1 MAGKGGYE
9 SGGNGKETGGKG
21 NRGKEITMQSD
32 QLGKMSWRGIHF
44 DLKEGHLEGH
54 LALNVA
60 SPAASSAPSGRT
72 IRSFIV
78 LKTMFIHV
86 YHRSK

>member
-1 MAGKGGYE
+1 
-9 SGGNGKETGGKG
+9 
-21 NRGKEITMQSD
+21 
-32 QLGKMSWRGIHF
+32 MSWRGIHF

-60 SPAASSAPSGRT
+60 SPAAGSAPSGRS
-72 IRSFIV
+72 IGSFIV

-86 YHRSK
+86 

>member
-1 MAGKGGYE
+1 MTDAGAEYLRSRIKLTE
-9 SGGNGKETGGKG
+9 SKTDYY
-21 NRGKEITMQSD
+21 QSD

-44 DLKEGHLEGH
+44 NLKEGHLEGH

-60 SPAASSAPSGRT
+60 SPAASSAPSGRS
-72 IRSFIV
+72 IGSFIV

-86 YHRSK
+86 YHYRLK

>member
-1 MAGKGGYE
+1 
-9 SGGNGKETGGKG
+9 
-21 NRGKEITMQSD
+21 
-32 QLGKMSWRGIHF
+32 MSWRGIHF

-60 SPAASSAPSGRT
+60 SRAAGSAPSGRSIGT
-72 IRSFIV
+72 FVV

>member
-1 MAGKGGYE
+1 M
-9 SGGNGKETGGKG
+9 G
-21 NRGKEITMQSD
+21 NRRGEQSD

-60 SPAASSAPSGRT
+60 SPAAGYAPSGRGRLGVDCGSLRCRVKGT
-72 IRSFIV
+72 RF
-78 LKTMFIHV
+78 KNQNQ
-86 YHRSK
+86 RNKE

>member
-1 MAGKGGYE
+1 MRTQISFYGLFRDDYRALVRLAKVE
-9 SGGNGKETGGKG
+9 NCFTSAD
-21 NRGKEITMQSD
+21 QSD

-60 SPAASSAPSGRT
+60 SPAAGYAPSGRS
-72 IRSFIV
+72 IGSFIV
-78 LKTMFIHV
+78 VKTMFIHV
-86 YHRSK
+86 

>member
-1 MAGKGGYE
+1 MGIAGSFGFFGFFRKRC
-9 SGGNGKETGGKG
+9 GK
-21 NRGKEITMQSD
+21 QSD
-32 QLGKMSWRGIHF
+32 QLGKISWRGIHF

-60 SPAASSAPSGRT
+60 SPAAGSAPSGRS
-72 IRSFIV
+72 IGSFIV

-86 YHRSK
+86 YLLYTNA

>member
-1 MAGKGGYE
+1 MVNHALFECQK
-9 SGGNGKETGGKG
+9 
-21 NRGKEITMQSD
+21 QSD

-60 SPAASSAPSGRT
+60 SPAVGSAPSGRS
-72 IRSFIV
+72 IGSFII
-78 LKTMFIHV
+78 LNTMFIHV
-86 YHRSK
+86 YQCVITFK

>member
-1 MAGKGGYE
+1 MST
-9 SGGNGKETGGKG
+9 SGSDLTGEAVY
-21 NRGKEITMQSD
+21 RSEIVLVLEVDIDQSD

-60 SPAASSAPSGRT
+60 SPAASSAPSGRS
-72 IRSFIV
+72 IGSFIV

>member
-1 MAGKGGYE
+1 MKTLE
-9 SGGNGKETGGKG
+9 D
-21 NRGKEITMQSD
+21 QSD

-60 SPAASSAPSGRT
+60 SPASRSATSCRT
-72 IRSFIV
+72 IAHRKLYSC
-78 LKTMFIHV
+78 KYHV
-86 YHRSK
+86 YPCIPMRNNLQVILSCF

>member
-1 MAGKGGYE
+1 MCL
-9 SGGNGKETGGKG
+9 T
-21 NRGKEITMQSD
+21 QSD

-60 SPAASSAPSGRT
+60 SSDLELLLNASFNPHSTVHSNER
-72 IRSFIV
+72 
-78 LKTMFIHV
+78 H
-86 YHRSK
+86 Y